1 MSEFVPITTQ
11 EDFDKAIE
19 ERLKEERRTIKSQ
32 YSDYLSPDDVKK
44 QYEGY
49 LSPKQVEEKYKDYLT
64 PEQAAEKDKKI
75 KGYEIG
81 SLKTRIARENNI
93 PYELAGR
100 LTGETEEDIKKDAEA
115 LAKIWREQNSAP
127 LASTEPSGADSK
139 RAAVKRMLSN
149 LKED

>member
-1 MSEFVPITTQ
+1 MSEFVPITSQ
-11 EDFDKAIE
+11 EDFDKAVE
-19 ERLKEERRTIKSQ
+19 ERLKAERETIKNQ
-32 YSDYLSPDDVKK
+32 YKGYLSPDTVKK

-49 LSPKQVEEKYKDYLT
+49 LSPEQVEEKYKGYLT

-75 KGYEIG
+75 KGYEIE
-81 SLKTRIARENNI
+81 SLKARIARENNI

-115 LAKIWREQNSAP
+115 LAKIWREQNGAP

-139 RAAVKRMLSN
+139 RTAMKRMLSN

>member
-75 KGYEIG
+75 TGYEIG

-100 LTGETEEDIKKDAEA
+100 LAGETEEDIRIDAET
-115 LAKIWREQNSAP
+115 LAKIWRKQNSAP